1 MLLRVY
7 NICAFHQP
15 VLNLSQKKGIH
26 FIFIYMSVVSDV
38 KSFFPHRVKSP
49 GFGCGFSINFNRLFY
64 NVFLLAVLF
73 MLVKPASGQS
83 ESMNHLTRQIHIKK
97 TTEIVEI
104 DGQLD
109 EAIWKTAERAEN
121 FTRVTPTDTGYAI
134 AQTVSMLA
142 YDDNNIYMAAICYDP
157 TPGKRPIQS
166 LRRDFSFFGSDNYAL
181 FFDTFS
187 DQTNGFGFYVSAA
200 GAQYDHLIYDG
211 SKLMVSWDTKWK
223 SAVKSY
229 DDMWVIEYSIPFRS
243 LRYREGD
250 TQWGINFGRLD
261 LKTNEKS
268 AWAPMPRQF
277 NHCDL
282 AYTGT
287 LIWDQPL
294 EKPGFRFSL
303 IPYVSGKITRNH
315 LSEEEATKTGG
326 VGLDAKVMLSSS
338 MNLDITV
345 NPDYSQVEQDVQVT
359 NLDRFELFFPE
370 RRQFFLENSDLFA
383 SLGSTSIRPMFTR
396 RIGLNVPV
404 TGGLRLSGNFGEKW
418 RVGLMDMQTGKKDSL
433 NASNYAVAVLQ
444 RQVFSRSSV
453 SAFLINKQVT
463 GDLPDSFSGNSFN
476 RVAGMEY
483 NLASQD
489 NRWTGKA
496 FYHQSF
502 YQGASSDAAAAS
514 GIVNYST
521 QFFKAGITAAWVGAD
536 FNAEAGYIRRTGYYE
551 LNPALSYSFYPAS
564 GIVLSHGPAFDFD
577 LIYDPSMEMMDRQTG
592 LRYNIGFRN
601 RSQISLDLSE
611 TFVLLD
617 RSYDPTNTGGE
628 RLPAGE
634 SYTWK
639 SAELGYR
646 SDSRTLF
653 TWSVEGGYG
662 TYYNGKR
669 WNASASAG
677 YRFQPYGS
685 ISLTASYNNIMLP
698 DPYSSAE
705 LILIGPKLDVTFT
718 DKLFLTTFVQYNDQ
732 IDNLNINAR
741 FQWRF
746 APVSDLFIV
755 YTSNSY
761 TGDFSTKNNGLAV
774 KLLYWFN

>member
-1 MLLRVY
+1 MV
-7 NICAFHQP
+7 
-15 VLNLSQKKGIH
+15 
-26 FIFIYMSVVSDV
+26 
-38 KSFFPHRVKSP
+38 
-49 GFGCGFSINFNRLFY
+49 
-64 NVFLLAVLF
+64 VLF
-73 MLVKPASGQS
+73 FLPLIPAVGQS
-83 ESMNHLTRQIHIKK
+83 ESMNHLTRQIHIRK
-97 TTEIVEI
+97 TTEKVVI
-104 DGQLD
+104 DGLLD
-109 EAIWKTAERAEN
+109 EAVWKTAERAEN
-121 FTRVTPTDTGYAI
+121 FTRVTPTDTGYAK

-181 FFDTFS
+181 FFDTFM

-200 GAQYDHLIYDG
+200 GPQYDHLIYDG
-211 SKLMVSWDTKWK
+211 SKVMVSWDTKWR

-250 TQWGINFGRLD
+250 TEWGINFGRLD
-261 LKTNEKS
+261 LKSNEKS

-303 IPYVSGKITRNH
+303 IPYVSGKVTRNH
-315 LSEEEATKTGG
+315 LSEEGAKRTGE

-383 SLGSTSIRPMFTR
+383 SLGSASIRPMFTR

-404 TGGLRLSGNFGEKW
+404 TGGLRLSGNFGGKW
-418 RVGLMDMQTGKKDSL
+418 RVGLMDMQTGKKDTL
-433 NASNYAVAVLQ
+433 NGSNYAVAVLQ

-453 SAFLINKQVT
+453 SAFFINKQIT
-463 GDLPDSFSGNSFN
+463 GDLSDSFSGNTFN

-483 NLASQD
+483 NLASKD

-502 YQGASSDAAAAS
+502 YSGASADAAAAS
-514 GIVNYST
+514 GILNYST
-521 QFFKAGITAAWVGAD
+521 QFFKAGISTAWVGAD
-536 FNAEAGYIRRTGYYE
+536 FNAETGYIRRTGYYE
-551 LNPALSYSFYPAS
+551 ISPAMSYSFYPSS
-564 GIVLSHGPAFDFD
+564 GIVLSHGPALDFG
-577 LIYDPSMEMMDRQTG
+577 LIYDPAMTMTDRQTA

-601 RSQISLDLSE
+601 RSQISIDLSE

-617 RSYDPTNTGGE
+617 RPYDPTNTGGT
-628 RLPAGE
+628 RLPAGG
-634 SYTWK
+634 SYNWK
-639 SAELGYR
+639 SAELSYT

-662 TYYNGKR
+662 TYYNGNR
-669 WNASASAG
+669 WSASASAG

-685 ISLTASYNNIMLP
+685 ISLAASYNDIRLP
-698 DPYSSAE
+698 DPYSSAR

>member
-1 MLLRVY
+1 
-7 NICAFHQP
+7 
-15 VLNLSQKKGIH
+15 
-26 FIFIYMSVVSDV
+26 MSVIFQLYSYFRQKADIQGFPAASSILIKRSCTTVLILV
-38 KSFFPHRVKSP
+38 IFFLSLRPV
-49 GFGCGFSINFNRLFY
+49 
-64 NVFLLAVLF
+64 A
-73 MLVKPASGQS
+73 GQS

-97 TTEIVEI
+97 TTEKIVI

-109 EAIWKTAERAEN
+109 EAVWKTAERAEN

-181 FFDTFS
+181 FFDTFR

-211 SKLMVSWDTKWK
+211 SKLTVSWDTKWR
-223 SAVKSY
+223 SAVKSH

-282 AYTGT
+282 SYTGT

-303 IPYVSGKITRNH
+303 IPYVSGKITRDH
-315 LSEEEATKTGG
+315 LSEEEPVKTGG

-383 SLGSTSIRPMFTR
+383 SLGSASIRPMFTR

-404 TGGLRLSGNFGEKW
+404 TGGLRLSGNFGGKW
-418 RVGLMDMQTGKKDSL
+418 RVGLMDIQTGKKDTL
-433 NASNYAVAVLQ
+433 TAANYAVAVLQ

-453 SAFLINKQVT
+453 SAFFINKQVT
-463 GDLPDSFSGNSFN
+463 GDLPESFSGNNFN

-483 NLASQD
+483 NLASKD
-489 NRWTGKA
+489 NKWTGKA

-502 YQGASSDAAAAS
+502 YSGASADAAAAS
-514 GIVNYST
+514 GIINYST
-521 QFFKAGITAAWVGAD
+521 QFFKAGLSTAWVGAD
-536 FNAEAGYIRRTGYYE
+536 FNAETGYIRRTGYYE
-551 LNPALSYSFYPAS
+551 LSPALSYSFYPAS
-564 GIVLSHGPAFDFD
+564 GIVLSHGPVLDLD
-577 LIYDPSMEMMDRQTG
+577 LIYDPDMKMIDRQTG

-601 RSQISLDLSE
+601 RSQLSLDLSE
-611 TFVLLD
+611 IFVILD
-617 RSYDPTNTGGE
+617 RPYDPTNTGGE
-628 RLPAGE
+628 RLPAGG
-634 SYTWK
+634 SYSWK
-639 SAELGYR
+639 SAELGYT

-653 TWSVEGGYG
+653 TWSVDGGYG

-669 WNASASAG
+669 WSASASAG

-685 ISLTASYNNIMLP
+685 ISLAASYNNIMLP